1 MDVVVHEEKIVVHI
15 TIQGKRSPPRSF
27 KAWFVFNVTC
37 STIQIVGPNLRGH
50 PRCKNLWYFS
60 LSPTHCFNQ
69 FCCAG
74 SVRAILITCYVTRA
88 LHRVLHRGWANL
100 QHIMLWAPCQHLTSW
115 SETLQKHWY
124 AVFLLCRLLLLHQ
137 GLLWSCSGY
146 YQYLPTFSLVLWK
159 IKAIWNHSSYKFLL
173 KFLLKRCSKVQ
184 RDFIP
189 CHSTCTKCK
198 Y

>member
-1 MDVVVHEEKIVVHI
+1 MYLYTMLMLAFMDVVVREEKIVVHI

-37 STIQIVGPNLRGH
+37 STLQIVGP
-50 PRCKNLWYFS
+50 
-60 LSPTHCFNQ
+60 
-69 FCCAG
+69 
-74 SVRAILITCYVTRA
+74 
-88 LHRVLHRGWANL
+88 NL

-115 SETLQKHWY
+115 SETLRKHWY
-124 AVFLLCRLLLLHQ
+124 AVFLLCRLLLSYQ

-146 YQYLPTFSLVLWK
+146 YQHLPAFSLVLWK
-159 IKAIWNHSSYKFLL
+159 IKAIWNHSSYKFLF

-189 CHSTCTKCK
+189 CHSTCTKYK